1 MKRGLLIGGGVV
13 AVLAVAAVW
22 LVYSSLD
29 SLVRAAVEKYGSEI
43 TRTEVRLNEAV
54 ISATSGEGVL
64 RGLKMGNPRGFK
76 SDSAFR
82 LGEVRVRI
90 DIASL
95 GRDTVVI
102 KEVVIAAPE
111 ITYELGPNGSNID
124 AIRRNVE
131 SAMGAGAGRAQGGDA
146 PKGGGEAGTKLVIED
161 LYVLGGKVGVGATAL
176 EGETLSAALPDI
188 HLTGIGRDKG
198 GATPAEVLDRV
209 IGAVGRAAGQA
220 VASLGLGKMLD
231 AAKERAAL
239 ARETLAKEPAGA
251 RDLLDKGAT
260 DAGGALKKLFGN

>member
-22 LVYSSLD
+22 LLYSSLD

-43 TRTEVRLNEAV
+43 TQTEVRLDEAV

-102 KEVVIAAPE
+102 KEVVITAPE

-131 SAMGAGAGRAQGGDA
+131 STMGAGAGRAQ
-146 PKGGGEAGTKLVIED
+146 GGGEAGTKLVIED

-209 IGAVGRAAGQA
+209 IGAVGRAAGKA

-231 AAKERAAL
+231 AAKEQA
-239 ARETLAKEPAGA
+239 AGA
-251 RDLLDKGAT
+251 TEAPAKGTAGAKDLLDKGAT

>member
-13 AVLAVAAVW
+13 VVLAVAAVW
-22 LVYSSLD
+22 LLYSSLD

-54 ISATSGEGVL
+54 IFAASGEGVL

-90 DIASL
+90 DIDSL

-102 KEVVIAAPE
+102 KEVVITAPE

-131 SAMGAGAGRAQGGDA
+131 SYMGAGAGQARGGDA
-146 PKGGGEAGTKLVIED
+146 AGTKLVIED
-161 LYVLGGKVGVGATAL
+161 LYIRGGKVAVSATAL
-176 EGETLSAALPDI
+176 EGRTLSAALPDI

-209 IGAVGRAAGQA
+209 IGAVGQA

-231 AAKERAAL
+231 AAKERAAG
-239 ARETLAKEPAGA
+239 ATEALAKGTAGA
-251 RDLLDKGAT
+251 RDLLDKGAR
-260 DAGGALKKLFGN
+260 DAGGTLKKLFGN